1 MAKIIGTIE
10 VNKQRCKGC
19 SVCVE
24 ACPTKAISLSPF
36 VNDKG
41 YNYCELTSPDKC
53 IGCAGCG
60 QVCPDACITVY
71 RKKVE

>member
-10 VNKQRCKGC
+10 VQTQRCKGC
-19 SVCVE
+19 SICVVS
-24 ACPTKAISLSPF
+24 CPTQAISLSKF

-41 YNYCELTSPDKC
+41 YNYCELSEPEKC

-71 RKKVE
+71 RKKLN